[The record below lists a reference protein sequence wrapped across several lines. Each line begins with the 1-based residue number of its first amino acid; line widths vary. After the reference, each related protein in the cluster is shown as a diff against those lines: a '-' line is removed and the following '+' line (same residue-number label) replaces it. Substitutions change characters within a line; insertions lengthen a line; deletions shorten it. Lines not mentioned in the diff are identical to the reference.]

1 MTAIAV
7 HTATYLDE
15 REGAMVVLL
24 ISNCNTRPFYSI
36 SPPQCLS
43 WWLRFVLSSLKFVR
57 HKYYLSIVSY

>member
-24 ISNCNTRPFYSI
+24 ISNCNTPFYSFSINLSI
-36 SPPQCLS
+36 SPPMLAACLA
-43 WWLRFVLSSLKFVR
+43 VLSELGCIPSR
-57 HKYYLSIVSY
+57 CEMSS

>member
-24 ISNCNTRPFYSI
+24 ISNCSTPFYSI

-43 WWLRFVLSSLKFVR
+43 WVAVVLKFIEVR
-57 HKYYLSIVSY
+57 AS

>member
-24 ISNCNTRPFYSI
+24 ISNCNTPFYSI

-43 WWLRFVLSSLKFVR
+43 WWLRFVLSSLVR
-57 HKYYLSIVSY
+57 AS